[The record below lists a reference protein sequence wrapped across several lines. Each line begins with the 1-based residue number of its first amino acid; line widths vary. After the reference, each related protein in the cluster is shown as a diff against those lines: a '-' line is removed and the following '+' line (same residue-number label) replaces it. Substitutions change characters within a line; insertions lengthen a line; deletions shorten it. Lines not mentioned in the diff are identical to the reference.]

1 MIVTP
6 HQDRHSKGPIRL
18 YTTTA
23 QDSSTARPRR
33 YPTDTTDAEWALIE
47 PLLPTPA
54 CETSSGGHPEQHPR
68 RDVVDAIRYVIDNGC
83 KWRGLP
89 ADFPPW
95 QTVSGFYNRCSRDN
109 VVLALR
115 DSPREQIRTRAGRH
129 HQPSA
134 GIIDSQSV
142 RAAETAGRDT
152 RGYDAGKKVNGRKR
166 HITTDTLG
174 LLLGVCVTGAHVT
187 DRRGAE
193 LLLRYLRTTQQR
205 LSLLRADAGYA
216 GRLITWAD
224 TALGI
229 TLHIVRKI
237 TGQIGSQALP
247 RRWVVERTLSW
258 ITQAR
263 RTVRD
268 YERLPAHSETV
279 INWAAITLMTRQLT
293 HQPRSKTA
301 TQLPDR
307 RATARSRARA
317 GSSGLLRAAG
327 WRTPPRSSG
336 RVRTS
341 SVTVTPSLKWL
352 RRIIRSDAWLPASTS
367 VMIRAAPAANSA
379 WQHASTNRL
388 ATPLPCA
395 DGASAIHSR

>member
-95 QTVSGFYNRCSRDN
+95 QTVFGFYNRWSRDN

-115 DSPREQIRTRAGRH
+115 DSLREQIRTRAGRH

-193 LLLRYLRTTQQR
+193 LLLRYLRKTQQR
-205 LSLLRADAGYA
+205 LSLLWADAGYA

-237 TGQIGSQALP
+237 AGQIGFQVLP

-293 HQPRSKTA
+293 H
-301 TQLPDR
+301 
-307 RATARSRARA
+307 
-317 GSSGLLRAAG
+317 
-327 WRTPPRSSG
+327 
-336 RVRTS
+336 
-341 SVTVTPSLKWL
+341 
-352 RRIIRSDAWLPASTS
+352 
-367 VMIRAAPAANSA
+367 
-379 WQHASTNRL
+379 
-388 ATPLPCA
+388 
-395 DGASAIHSR
+395 